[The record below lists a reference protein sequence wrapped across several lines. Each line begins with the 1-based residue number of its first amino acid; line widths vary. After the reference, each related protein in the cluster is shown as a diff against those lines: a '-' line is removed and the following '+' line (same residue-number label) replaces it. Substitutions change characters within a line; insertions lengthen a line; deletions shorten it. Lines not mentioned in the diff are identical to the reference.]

1 MFLFQNGGFGVEL
14 IETGDDVVD
23 VLFYL
28 RSGTLLE
35 LGEFGTEDILVQG
48 DQLLSKTN
56 SSRWIFEIEV
66 EVDEDGGGSIRVGVD
81 MIDEYC
87 KRVEDE
93 RMR

>member
-1 MFLFQNGGFGVEL
+1 MFLFQNGGFGIEL

-23 VLFYL
+23 VLFDL
-28 RSGTLLE
+28 RSGPLLE

-66 EVDEDGGGSIRVGVD
+66 EVDEEGGGLIRVGVD
-81 MIDEYC
+81 MSDNDC
-87 KRVEDE
+87 KRVDDE